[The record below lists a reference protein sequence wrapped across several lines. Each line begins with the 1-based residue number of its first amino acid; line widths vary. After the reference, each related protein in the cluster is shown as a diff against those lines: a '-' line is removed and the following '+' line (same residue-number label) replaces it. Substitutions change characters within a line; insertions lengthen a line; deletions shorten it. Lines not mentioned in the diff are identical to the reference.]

1 MAIKIYDE
9 IALFG
14 RKGTK
19 REWVDNEWVDKGSY
33 YDFYVCDANNKN
45 MLETGEY
52 WAKRNRKEDS
62 SVKYVVK
69 NNGFKLSL
77 DEAASGSSQGGKLSF
92 WMCKIEKDD
101 ISGRVGINQTELNEL
116 FKESTFVNGVC
127 QQEVCFY
134 RINNNVGA
142 CVVGGERYKQFHDQ
156 QNNDEDIRKA
166 PKTTKWEQGR
176 VYKTL
181 TTSEMWLCD
190 ITNILDDNKGH
201 LIINNCEEYNS
212 AKELV
217 DNIRSYKLNTVDKFK
232 SKTATDK
239 VFDLS
244 NIKELFYNKHK
255 ELILEELKTNL
266 KNIDEEYRYYT
277 YYSDIYNLGYCI
289 DKNMFP
295 MAEYIDMLTV
305 KYYYLSHIAYKSIY
319 SDTLEKAIDN
329 IVKYL
334 EILGCCDYNN
344 INKDDIMNIKRQYKY
359 DASYT
364 LK

>member
-1 MAIKIYDE
+1 MAKIYDE
-9 IALFG
+9 VALFG
-14 RKGTK
+14 RKGIK
-19 REWVDNEWVDKGSY
+19 REWVNNKWVDKGSY

-52 WAKRNRKEDS
+52 WAKRNGKEDS

-77 DEAASGSSQGGKLSF
+77 DEAASGSSQGGRLSF

-101 ISGRVGINQTELNEL
+101 ISGRIGINQTELNEL

-142 CVVGGERYKQFHDQ
+142 CVIGGERYKQFHDQ
-156 QNNDEDIRKA
+156 QNNAENIKKA

-190 ITNILDDNKGH
+190 VINILDDNKGH
-201 LIINNCEEYNS
+201 LVIDNCEEYNDT
-212 AKELV
+212 KKLV
-217 DNIRSYKLNTVDKFK
+217 DNIGRYRLNIVNKFK

-244 NIKELFYNKHK
+244 NIKELFYNKRK
-255 ELILEELKTNL
+255 ELILEELKTIL
-266 KNIDEEYRYYT
+266 KDIDEGCYYNYGIT
-277 YYSDIYNLGYCI
+277 SIYNLGYCI

-295 MAEYIDMLTV
+295 MTEYIDMLTV
-305 KYYYLSHIAYKSIY
+305 KYYFLSHMTPAHVYYYEDMIK
-319 SDTLEKAIDN
+319 KAKADI
-329 IVKYL
+329 IKYL
-334 EILGCCDYNN
+334 EVLDCDYD
-344 INKDDIMNIKRQYKY
+344 INENDIEKIKKTYF
-359 DASYT
+359 
-364 LK
+364 

>member
-19 REWVDNEWVDKGSY
+19 REWVNNEWVDKGSY

-45 MLETGEY
+45 MLSTGEY
-52 WAKRNRKEDS
+52 WAKRNRKEED

-101 ISGRVGINQTELNEL
+101 INGRIGINQTELNEL

-142 CVVGGERYKQFHDQ
+142 CVVGGERYKQFYNQ
-156 QNNDEDIRKA
+156 QNNDESIRKA

-181 TTSEMWLCD
+181 TTNEVWLCD

-201 LIINNCEEYNS
+201 LVIDNCTKYNNT
-212 AKELV
+212 KELV
-217 DNIRSYKLNTVDKFK
+217 DNIRTYKLNTVDKFK

-244 NIKELFYNKHK
+244 NIKELFYNRHK
-255 ELILEELKTNL
+255 ELILEELKEIL
-266 KNIDEEYRYYT
+266 KDIDEEYYYNYGIT
-277 YYSDIYNLGYCI
+277 SIYNLGYYI

-295 MAEYIDMLTV
+295 MAEYIDMLTA
-305 KYYYLSHIAYKSIY
+305 KYYFLSHMTLTSVYYKNVI
-319 SDTLEKAIDN
+319 EKAKADI
-329 IVKYL
+329 IKYL
-334 EILGCCDYNN
+334 ETLDCDYD
-344 INKDDIMNIKRQYKY
+344 INKDDIEKIRKAY
-359 DASYT
+359 S
-364 LK
+364 